1 MRTPGAADPSTP
13 ERRRVALGAA
23 AVAVVAAGLHLN
35 TLSNG
40 FVYDDRF
47 QVVGNRWL
55 GDLASIPRAFATN
68 VWAFDGGASN
78 YYRPLMHVSYVLT
91 HAVAGPRPW
100 AFHLVNV
107 LLHAAVTALA
117 FLVARRALAA
127 AGSDARGSLAGA
139 LAAGLLFASHPIHT
153 EVVAWVACVPDLL
166 VALLALAMLLLH
178 ARGTRV
184 TRWAAVACF
193 FAGLFA
199 KETMAVVPLLLAAWD
214 LAFER
219 PRPRLVEW
227 LRRYAPYPAAL
238 AAYLALRFAAISE
251 LTPIRRHESLG
262 ALGYAINVLP
272 LFAQHLR
279 ALLVPVPLSAFH
291 VLHPIDSLLTPRGA
305 AGAAATA
312 AFVVAAVAAF
322 RRAPAVFFALATI
335 AAPLL
340 PVLYIP
346 ALGENTF
353 AERYLYLPSFGFVL
367 LAGIAVAWISAHRP
381 AALSGA
387 GVTVLAIA
395 AAYGAGSV
403 VRNQTWHDD
412 FTLWSDTVSKSP
424 ESAYARN
431 ELGLGFDEQGDIPR
445 AIAEYEEAIR
455 LSPEMA
461 RAWNNLGV
469 ALQRAG
475 RRDLAEQKLRRAIEL
490 NPRYANAYVNLGNL
504 AAESGRLDEA
514 VAEYGEAVRLDP
526 RSVVNRISLGN
537 ALDARGDRARALA
550 EYRVA
555 VESDPRSA
563 DAHLHLGTALAQ
575 SGRLDEGIQ
584 HLESAA
590 RLAPDDEVVL
600 NNLSKAY
607 RLSGRDDRADA
618 LLRHPRN
625 R

>member
-1 MRTPGAADPSTP
+1 MRRRPPPDPSTP

-23 AVAVVAAGLHLN
+23 AVGVVAAALHAN
-35 TLSNG
+35 TLANG

-55 GDLASIPRAFATN
+55 GDLASIPRAFAAN
-68 VWAFDGGASN
+68 VWAFEGGASN

-91 HAVAGPRPW
+91 HAVAGLRPW

-107 LLHAAVTALA
+107 LLHVAVSVLA
-117 FLVARRALAA
+117 FLVARRALSA
-127 AGSDARGSLAGA
+127 AGSDARASLAGG
-139 LAAGLLFASHPIHT
+139 LATGLLFAGHPIHT

-166 VALLALAMLLLH
+166 VALLAFAMILLH
-178 ARGTRV
+178 ARGTPRARV
-184 TRWAAVACF
+184 AAVACF
-193 FAGLFA
+193 FAGLLA

-219 PRPRLVEW
+219 PRPRVAAW
-227 LRRYAPYPAAL
+227 VRRYAPYPVAL
-238 AAYLALRFAAISE
+238 AAYLAMRFAVISE

-262 ALGYAINVLP
+262 AFGYAINVLP

-279 ALLVPVPLSAFH
+279 ALLLPVPLSAFH

-312 AFVVAAVAAF
+312 AFIVAAVAAF

-335 AAPLL
+335 LAPLL

-367 LAGIAVAWISAHRP
+367 LAGIAIAWISAHRP
-381 AALSGA
+381 AALSVA
-387 GVTVLAIA
+387 VAAVLAIA

-403 VRNQTWHDD
+403 VRNATWRDD

-424 ESAYARN
+424 DSAYARN
-431 ELGLGFDEQGDIPR
+431 ELGLGFEERDDLPR
-445 AIAEYEEAIR
+445 AVAEYEEAIR

-475 RRDLAEQKLRRAIEL
+475 RRDLAEQKLRRAIEI
-490 NPRYANAYVNLGNL
+490 NPAFANAYLNLGNL

-514 VAEYGEAVRLDP
+514 VADYAEAVRLEP

-537 ALDARGDRARALA
+537 ALDARGEHDRALA
-550 EYRVA
+550 EYRA
-555 VESDPRSA
+555 ALEAGPRDA
-563 DAHLHLGTALAQ
+563 DAHLHVGTALAQ
-575 SGRLDEGIQ
+575 AGRLEEALG
-584 HLESAA
+584 HLETAA
-590 RLAPDDEVVL
+590 RLAPDDEAVL
-600 NNLSKAY
+600 HNLAQAY
-607 RLSGRDDRADA
+607 RLSGRAERADE
-618 LLRHPRN
+618 LLRRARN